1 MLEPDVTRVPP
12 VFEVLVMQLPGAA
25 KRWFTSSS

>member
-1 MLEPDVTRVPP
+1 MGAMLEPDITTVPP

-25 KRWFTSSS
+25 KR